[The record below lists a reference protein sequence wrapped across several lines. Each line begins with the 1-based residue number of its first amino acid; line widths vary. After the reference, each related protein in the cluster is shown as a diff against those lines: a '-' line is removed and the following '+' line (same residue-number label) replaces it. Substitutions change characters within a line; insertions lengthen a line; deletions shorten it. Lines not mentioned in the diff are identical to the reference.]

1 MPAKYLAKINF
12 QYIMMYYGFFSYI
25 EVGSLDKYLGIDNYI
40 ERENYTLTRK
50 VYFSHMCDGNTYI
63 HNLHCLYFPL
73 LYGQVVDTLKWP
85 SNLWMLSKR
94 ESSI

>member
-63 HNLHCLYFPL
+63 HNLNCLYFPL